1 MYVVKLRYSAGS
13 VTWIFRQFWF
23 LGTLRKFYDGKTKG
37 VEKFCFFFGRINWIE
52 IILIIF
58 INIR

>member
-1 MYVVKLRYSAGS
+1 MYVVKLRYSAGD
-13 VTWIFRQFWF
+13 VTWIFRYFWF
-23 LGTLRKFYDGKTKG
+23 PGTLRKFYDDKTKD
-37 VEKFCFFFGRINWIE
+37 VKKFSFFFWGFNWIE